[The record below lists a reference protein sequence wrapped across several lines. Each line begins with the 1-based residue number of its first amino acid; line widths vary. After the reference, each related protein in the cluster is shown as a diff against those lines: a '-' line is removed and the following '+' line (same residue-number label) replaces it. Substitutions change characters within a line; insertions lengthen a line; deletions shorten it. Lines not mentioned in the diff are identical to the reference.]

1 MANPRRRTDA
11 ASKLLFLGDV
21 IADLVRIALPALA
34 AELDLDRIEPLPTEL
49 AEQLRREWRLFATP
63 GYRPFREG
71 MHAWVEE
78 ALLGAA
84 ESGAE
89 LPSFDEME
97 GTKEAE
103 MTYLFK
109 DKIDAFREE
118 ARAEGREEGIQ
129 VARREQRDLLV
140 AMAARRFGTPAGR
153 RLADALEGR
162 PSADV
167 LSETGDLIL
176 ACETAAEFVDR
187 LPG

>member
-1 MANPRRRTDA
+1 
-11 ASKLLFLGDV
+11 
-21 IADLVRIALPALA
+21 
-34 AELDLDRIEPLPTEL
+34 
-49 AEQLRREWRLFATP
+49 
-63 GYRPFREG
+63 
-71 MHAWVEE
+71 
-78 ALLGAA
+78 
-84 ESGAE
+84 
-89 LPSFDEME
+89 
-97 GTKEAE
+97 

-118 ARAEGREEGIQ
+118 ARAEGREEGREEGIQ

-140 AMAARRFGTPAGR
+140 AMAFRRFGAPAGR
-153 RLADALEGR
+153 RLADVLDDR